1 MGIMADIKQFPGNQT
16 FRKNL
21 KADIL
26 DQYFKREGLNFF
38 RRINA
43 RDTRDDPFDTV
54 VFLTALPAGKHHK
67 VACTVATD
75 NSMYVLIRV
84 HLGTAPKGPARKTF
98 IDFLN
103 NLNARYAIGK
113 YSINEDENVFLD
125 ICITARSEN
134 FDPYVVRTC
143 LDLLVFHMG
152 ECYDDVARRLD
163 KTGDQ
168 VSEYGL

>member
-1 MGIMADIKQFPGNQT
+1 MADIKQFPGNQT

-26 DQYFKREGLNFF
+26 DEYFKREGLNFF

-43 RDTRDDPFDTV
+43 RDTREDPFDTV
-54 VFLTALPAGKHHK
+54 VFMTALPAGKFHK
-67 VACTVATD
+67 AACTVITD
-75 NSMYVLIRV
+75 NSMYVVIRV

-98 IDFLN
+98 TDFLN
-103 NLNARYAIGK
+103 GLNARHAIGK
-113 YSINEDENVFLD
+113 YSINEEDNVFLD
-125 ICITARSEN
+125 ICITSRSEK

-143 LDLLVFHMG
+143 LDLLVFHLN
-152 ECYDDVARRLD
+152 ECYDDIARRLD

-168 VSEYGL
+168 VDGYNM